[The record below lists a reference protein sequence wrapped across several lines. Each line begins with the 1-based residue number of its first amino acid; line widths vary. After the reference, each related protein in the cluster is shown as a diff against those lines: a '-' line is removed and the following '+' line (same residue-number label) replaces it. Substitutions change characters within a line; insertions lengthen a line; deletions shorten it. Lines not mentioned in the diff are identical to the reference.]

1 MSRISDEVALIVN
14 PASGTGDHVPEIR
27 SRAQALDYDVLI
39 SEHPGHVYELAATA
53 GDDGYDVVAAA
64 GGDGTVNEVIRGL
77 IDSEAIAEVTL
88 GVVPTGTGNDF
99 AGNIGVTDVPTA
111 FDALAEGERRRID
124 LGMANGTPFV
134 NSCIA
139 GLTAEAS
146 ARTSS
151 EMKSRLGV
159 FAYVLTTLRTI
170 SEFEGI
176 DLVARRQDDASTVWE
191 GPAAL
196 VIAGN
201 GRGFS
206 VTGGRQ
212 ADMEDGLL
220 DVTIIEEAAA
230 LDLVGEGTRQRLFD
244 QSGDRIN
251 RMLVSELELSVGA
264 GDAAMFSLDGEMEE
278 FDRVVLGVQ
287 PEALSVLVGAG
298 YDPHPAYP

>member
-1 MSRISDEVALIVN
+1 MAGEVALIVN
-14 PASGTGDHVPEIR
+14 PASGAGDHVPEVR
-27 SRAQALDYDVLI
+27 SRAQAAGYDVRI
-39 SEHPGHVYELAATA
+39 SDHPGDIYELATQVA
-53 GDDGYDVVAAA
+53 DDGYDVVVAT

-77 IDSEAIAEVTL
+77 IDGEALEEVTL

-146 ARTSS
+146 ARTST

-176 DLVARRQDDASTVWE
+176 DMVARRQDDDSTVWE
-191 GPAAL
+191 GPAAM

-201 GRGFS
+201 GRQFS
-206 VTGGRQ
+206 LTGGRQ
-212 ADMEDGLL
+212 ADMEDGVL

-244 QSGDRIN
+244 ESGDRMT
-251 RMLVSELELSVGA
+251 RLLVSELELSVGA
-264 GDAAMFSLDGEMEE
+264 DDAAVFSLDGEMEE
-278 FDRVVLGVQ
+278 FDSVVLGVQ
-287 PEALSVLVGAG
+287 PGALCVLVGAG